1 MAVLPQALYTG
12 VTSVT
17 PVPIIAK
24 TWARGVTI
32 AEDGSGAQAG
42 LVIKFP
48 NGNTINLQPS
58 QQPLVLGN
66 VPASGGMQSGPFVGM
81 PASSVGGGGNSATQ
95 YCTVESMGATTIVKV
110 VEYN

>member
-42 LVIKFP
+42 LVVKFP

-58 QQPLVLGN
+58 QQPLILGN
-66 VPASGGMQSGPFVGM
+66 VPAAGHSGSFVGM